1 MPRQLAEPVTRTCA
15 GCGCEFSTRYADQRY
30 HQAKCRNAAKARNR
44 NHRRKDRIAEL
55 EAELAKLA
63 SRP

>member
-1 MPRQLAEPVTRTCA
+1 VRCRDRFKQRQMRARAKHADPAEIARL
-15 GCGCEFSTRYADQRY
+15 
-30 HQAKCRNAAKARNR
+30 QA
-44 NHRRKDRIAEL
+44 RIAEL